1 MSNNDNPRENT
12 PNPLHTHRGKNVRTL
27 PTFSGT
33 PIKKKKKKKVV
44 NCSGA
49 LNDYADTDGK
59 FGRLLNDF
67 KGTIWQKK
75 GLGCDHIFNGNN
87 FKC

>member
-1 MSNNDNPRENT
+1 MIIPGKIHQIPYTHTPGKKCENIT
-12 PNPLHTHRGKNVRTL
+12 NIFRYTNKE
-27 PTFSGT
+27 
-33 PIKKKKKKKVV
+33 KKEKKVV